1 MATVSSKSTAKQS
14 ELSTLKECL
23 PLIGLTG
30 GIGSGKTA
38 VSNLLEK
45 LGAGIVDTDRIA
57 HQITA
62 SNGAAI
68 PPIQKQFGSDFITA
82 DGALDRDKMRSLVF
96 ANPEARKSL
105 EAITHPL
112 IREETARQAFQLGKS
127 GVPYLIFVVPL
138 LIESG
143 SWLELIDRLIVV
155 DCPEKLQ
162 VARVMQRS
170 NLPREEVEKILAAQ
184 VSRSERLKHA
194 DMAIENQGSLEDLAE
209 KVQNLHQKILLIQK
223 DQPSSS

>member
-1 MATVSSKSTAKQS
+1 MLFRS
-14 ELSTLKECL
+14 
-23 PLIGLTG
+23 
-30 GIGSGKTA
+30 
-38 VSNLLEK
+38 
-45 LGAGIVDTDRIA
+45 
-57 HQITA
+57 QITA

-68 PPIQKQFGSDFITA
+68 PSIQKQFGSDFITA

-112 IREETARQAFQLGKS
+112 IREETARQAFQLSKS

-155 DCPEKLQ
+155 DCPEELQ

-194 DMAIENQGSLEDLAE
+194 DLVIENEGSLEDLAE
-209 KVQNLHQKILLIQK
+209 KIGRAHV
-223 DQPSSS
+223 